1 MTDTRDHAQAQAL
14 EEERFRILA
23 REFNHRSQNLLVVVQ
38 SVIRMTQAPDVPT
51 FVEKVEERITA
62 LARAHALVGRDLED
76 CADLPE
82 LVREELAPF
91 GLGERVLVSGGSL
104 PLTPKATQCL
114 GMLLHELATNA
125 AKYGALATADGQVE
139 LRWQGASDPSGEL
152 VLHWTERGGLPVTAP
167 SRRGFGS
174 ALIEVL
180 VRNLGGTIDKDWRL
194 EGLVCTMRLP
204 LRHCLHRPAQPS
216 AQSAEQAAPPDDA
229 RAKPV
234 AAYAAA
240 LPARNIL
247 VFETDTIV
255 AQGFRHLIRV
265 MGGTP
270 VGPVTSQQEALHLA
284 RTAPIDVAILE
295 AGLDGS
301 LCLPIAD
308 ALRDRGIPFV
318 VCTCRDPA
326 SLCTTTHPDAIVL
339 AKPFDGNTLGASLK
353 RLMHRAL
360 PPDVPPG
367 GRSNGTVSG
376 GYTYA
381 PM

>member
-1 MTDTRDHAQAQAL
+1 MVDARNHTQAL

-38 SVIRMTQAPDVPT
+38 SVIRMTQAPDVPA
-51 FVEKVEERITA
+51 FIAKVDERIAA

-104 PLTPKATQCL
+104 PLAPKAAQCL

-139 LRWQGASDPSGEL
+139 LHWQAAPDPTGDL
-152 VLHWTERGGLPVTAP
+152 VLRWTERRGLPVTVP
-167 SRRGFGS
+167 NRRGFGS
-174 ALIEVL
+174 SLIAAMM
-180 VRNLGGTIDKDWRL
+180 RNLGGTIDKDWQPG
-194 EGLVCTMRLP
+194 GLVCSMRVP
-204 LRHCLHRPAQPS
+204 LQHCLHLPAPHS
-216 AQSAEQAAPPDDA
+216 AQSAERSERAEPAAAQSP
-229 RAKPV
+229 
-234 AAYAAA
+234 A

-247 VFETDTIV
+247 VFETDAIV

-301 LCLPIAD
+301 LCRPIAD

-318 VCTCRDPA
+318 VCTCRDPE
-326 SLCTTTHPDAIVL
+326 SLRTTTHPDAVVL
-339 AKPFDGNTLGASLK
+339 AKPFDGDTLGASLK
-353 RLMHRAL
+353 KLMHRT
-360 PPDVPPG
+360 PPRDIPPG
-367 GRSNGTVSG
+367 GLSKGDGSG

-381 PM
+381 PV